1 MTGNRLRAVLVWSG
15 LAASLLAAAILI
27 SRWNE
32 AQQLQ
37 PNETG
42 IGPRASASAVSID
55 YPPGAEPLGV
65 AIGDWVDAWDPPPA
79 GMPAVAV
86 ADRSDGAEFWVAETT
101 TAGLSAA
108 VDLAVRDG
116 VVEVAQ
122 LAVENAA
129 GDADDVRLVEEVVP
143 TFLAASGAPPGLAE
157 ELELVDAETLFGSLP
172 REQTITDGGVT
183 AYLAVNRFGLVL
195 GLVGG

>member
-1 MTGNRLRAVLVWSG
+1 MTRNRLRAILVWSG
-15 LAASLLAAAILI
+15 LAASLLVAGLLI
-27 SRWNE
+27 IRWNE

-42 IGPRASASAVSID
+42 VGPRASASAVSID
-55 YPPGAEPLGV
+55 YPAEADPLGV
-65 AIGDWVDAWDPPPA
+65 AIGDWVGAWDPPPG
-79 GMPAVAV
+79 GMPSVAV
-86 ADRSDGAEFWVAETT
+86 ADRSDGIEFWVAETT

-129 GDADDVRLVEEVVP
+129 GDADDARLVDEVVP
-143 TFLAASGAPPGLAE
+143 AFLAASGAPPGLAE
-157 ELELVDAETLFGSLP
+157 ELGLVDAEALFGSLP
-172 REQTITDGGVT
+172 REQTVVDGGVT
-183 AYLAVNRFGLVL
+183 AYLAVNRFGFVL